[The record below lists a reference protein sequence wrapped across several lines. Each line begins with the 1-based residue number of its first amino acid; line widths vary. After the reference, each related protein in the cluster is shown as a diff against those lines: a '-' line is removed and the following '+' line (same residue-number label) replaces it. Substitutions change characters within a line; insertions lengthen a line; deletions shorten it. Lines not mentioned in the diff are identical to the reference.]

1 VTIVVDDGWY
11 DENDVD
17 IQPDEELSWYE
28 FDRLRD
34 EWLWAQADAY
44 YDYMQ
49 EDGIE

>member
-49 EDGIE
+49 EEDY